1 MDKKQLS
8 LKIQQGRETRI
19 KLIEAAIEVFSKD
32 GYKNASMELIVE
44 ITGVTRGALYYHFE
58 NKLVLFEAVF
68 DNIQAQIAD
77 NILDAANKEP
87 DKWNQLIAGCRAFLE
102 SCIDPK
108 IQRIAIIDAPSVL
121 DWNTWRKVDSVHGL
135 SLLKSTLSDLRNDG
149 VIETGSLDALA
160 HLLSGAMN
168 EAALWIIQ
176 SENHKKSL
184 DESMEMIEMML
195 NSFKVN
201 K

>member
-184 DESMEMIEMML
+184 DESMEMIETML

>member
-108 IQRIAIIDAPSVL
+108 IQRIAIIDAPSVI

-184 DESMEMIEMML
+184 DESMEMIETML